1 MDPARSRNVFRYFLP
16 ADAFVRIVVHD
27 ARESSLRVRPG
38 LNRTAYRRL
47 VIEACCPEY
56 KVDVVGQIAEQCPDD
71 PPAAE
76 DLLYQLCIEVNPHFD
91 IHTVRLSER
100 NERFEHAVSRELQ
113 PSNPDERHAEL
124 LRRARTLERRLRAQV
139 LGQDAAIKSVAG
151 AVRRAAAGLAPE
163 HRPLGTFLFIGRT
176 GTGKTELARALAR
189 ELFPDANAT
198 RLVRVDCSEYA
209 LSHEYAK
216 LIGAPPGYV
225 GHEQGGFLTE
235 ALRKTPDCVVLFDE
249 IEKAHARM
257 HNLLLQVLDDGQLT
271 DGRGRRVDFTRALV
285 VLTSNVGAADVRAAG
300 RRVGFATDANLGGG
314 ALEEIT
320 SRALDNEF
328 APEFLGRLDERVLF
342 RELDMNDARAISVKL
357 LEDLAARVRRRRA
370 KVAFAPAVAAWVA
383 ERGFRPESGARELRR
398 VIQREIE
405 APLADAL
412 LDERR
417 RRGLV
422 RVSIRDGRPTFRA
435 CA

>member
-1 MDPARSRNVFRYFLP
+1 
-16 ADAFVRIVVHD
+16 
-27 ARESSLRVRPG
+27 
-38 LNRTAYRRL
+38 
-47 VIEACCPEY
+47 
-56 KVDVVGQIAEQCPDD
+56 
-71 PPAAE
+71 
-76 DLLYQLCIEVNPHFD
+76 
-91 IHTVRLSER
+91 
-100 NERFEHAVSRELQ
+100 
-113 PSNPDERHAEL
+113 
-124 LRRARTLERRLRAQV
+124 
-139 LGQDAAIKSVAG
+139 
-151 AVRRAAAGLAPE
+151 
-163 HRPLGTFLFIGRT
+163 
-176 GTGKTELARALAR
+176 
-189 ELFPDANAT
+189 
-198 RLVRVDCSEYA
+198 
-209 LSHEYAK
+209 
-216 LIGAPPGYV
+216 
-225 GHEQGGFLTE
+225 
-235 ALRKTPDCVVLFDE
+235 
-249 IEKAHARM
+249 
-257 HNLLLQVLDDGQLT
+257 
-271 DGRGRRVDFTRALV
+271 LV

-300 RRVGFATDANLGGG
+300 RRVGFATDATLGGG

-357 LEDLAARVRRRRA
+357 LGDLAARVRRRRA